1 MAYQQH
7 TQLYPPHR
15 TRSISDTLMHL
26 SVVTPPGYHRM
37 HTYFAAGEPQPS
49 PPYSVTDTM
58 HTAIRETHD
67 SSHIDKSVQHLHEQ
81 SQPSVF
87 RYSSTIPV
95 RPTPLHSST
104 SLEPIV
110 STGVTMPPPSLY
122 QLPPIIASGAVA
134 STTTTTA
141 ATASANVPIA
151 MTTSSVPMTEP
162 RASVAA
168 TNVTSQPSR
177 ASSNRGTDGFLLF
190 RADQR
195 RMYPDEKQSEATL
208 DQRWR
213 DLSEMHKQEYHRRAI
228 VINSPTEEE
237 EEEEDEGG
245 KQKDL
250 VEELTQHKRPLRQAK
265 QTDEPTESRRQKLE
279 HLVSPEA
286 IRTAEIEE
294 QEEAMG
300 KSERR
305 PFSGFPS
312 FIYMKYMRERETGHA
327 ENIKREEM
335 NHRNLEEGEEQLHDM
350 ERIKQD
356 NDDGASYASGGDD
369 DDGMSMDGYSPSQS
383 SSSGQYFSLPSDELA
398 TLSSKSRVNMASH
411 LGAAEFDA
419 LASLDGISSRIEG
432 EDGKEGEYE
441 QHEEAKSHGNTSAKN
456 KERLKRP
463 PNGYLLFNRDMR
475 RKLLEK
481 SPKMT
486 VAEISKEIGE
496 RWKNLPPEQ
505 KESYMLQAARIKDDY
520 LRTHPGFVYTR
531 RSKAQLEEA
540 RRLSKSRRMSKASLQ
555 AGQSSDPT
563 DPTSRTVRRRR
574 SGAPDAPRDPRGR
587 KKKRHKHPKAPKHP
601 MSGFLFFLAAV
612 RPVVARQF
620 PGSTVGPIS
629 KIIASQ
635 WREMTDEARIPWLQK
650 AEEDKARY
658 AREMEEYNASLE
670 AAVAAAA
677 HDSKEQAEREEVMD
691 DRTVQTVVQMVNTNS
706 GTTAT
711 TTAMTTSV
719 SLQKHHMEPP
729 LTMTTSGGSTL
740 IPSTATSTISTIDSN
755 NSSAYYPPEHNSFL
769 TSL

>member
-1 MAYQQH
+1 MGVFFK
-7 TQLYPPHR
+7 L
-15 TRSISDTLMHL
+15 L
-26 SVVTPPGYHRM
+26 
-37 HTYFAAGEPQPS
+37 
-49 PPYSVTDTM
+49 
-58 HTAIRETHD
+58 TANFYAFI
-67 SSHIDKSVQHLHEQ
+67 K
-81 SQPSVF
+81 
-87 RYSSTIPV
+87 
-95 RPTPLHSST
+95 
-104 SLEPIV
+104 
-110 STGVTMPPPSLY
+110 
-122 QLPPIIASGAVA
+122 
-134 STTTTTA
+134 
-141 ATASANVPIA
+141 
-151 MTTSSVPMTEP
+151 
-162 RASVAA
+162 
-168 TNVTSQPSR
+168 
-177 ASSNRGTDGFLLF
+177 
-190 RADQR
+190 
-195 RMYPDEKQSEATL
+195 
-208 DQRWR
+208 
-213 DLSEMHKQEYHRRAI
+213 MHKQEYHRRAI

-356 NDDGASYASGGDD
+356 NDDGASYASGGGD

-496 RWKNLPPEQ
+496 RWKNLPPVRVLAKKSCKLPFLLLHVHVFADLGSALGTKRELYAT
-505 KESYMLQAARIKDDY
+505 SC
-520 LRTHPGFVYTR
+520 THKGRLPAHASWFRLHSQVQGTAR
-531 RSKAQLEEA
+531 RSKAIIKIKENVESFA
-540 RRLSKSRRMSKASLQ
+540 
-555 AGQSSDPT
+555 AGGP
-563 DPTSRTVRRRR
+563 VL
-574 SGAPDAPRDPRGR
+574 GPD
-587 KKKRHKHPKAPKHP
+587 
-601 MSGFLFFLAAV
+601 
-612 RPVVARQF
+612 RPN
-620 PGSTVGPIS
+620 I
-629 KIIASQ
+629 
-635 WREMTDEARIPWLQK
+635 
-650 AEEDKARY
+650 EDR
-658 AREMEEYNASLE
+658 
-670 AAVAAAA
+670 AAA
-677 HDSKEQAEREEVMD
+677 QVR
-691 DRTVQTVVQMVNTNS
+691 
-706 GTTAT
+706 
-711 TTAMTTSV
+711 
-719 SLQKHHMEPP
+719 
-729 LTMTTSGGSTL
+729 ST
-740 IPSTATSTISTIDSN
+740 
-755 NSSAYYPPEHNSFL
+755 
-769 TSL
+769 